1 MLKTVNIS
9 LSYDSQK
16 IFSNISLNISKGEIV
31 CLCGESGCGK
41 SSLLKAIQ
49 GFAESTGLIEV
60 DGDILDENTVD
71 TIRQKTAYVPQ
82 DLSLPYDT
90 VEQMVMSLFELRV
103 NRNIKFSKDSIFA
116 DWALLGLD
124 NSLWNKQVNE
134 ISGGQRQRVAIA
146 RAIITNPP
154 LLLADEPTGALDSK
168 SSEQILGLF
177 NELNRLGNTILMVTH
192 SIQAASYANRV
203 LFIKDGVVYHELYR
217 GQETNQNFNE
227 RISQSLTMLADRGV

>member
-134 ISGGQRQRVAIA
+134 ISGGQRQRIMLTIA
-146 RAIITNPP
+146 GLTGKQ
-154 LLLADEPTGALDSK
+154 LLLADEPTSALDSESALLVAK
-168 SSEQILGLF
+168 YF
-177 NELNRLGNTILMVTH
+177 R
-192 SIQAASYANRV
+192 
-203 LFIKDGVVYHELYR
+203 
-217 GQETNQNFNE
+217 
-227 RISQSLTMLADRGV
+227 MLAKERDMAILAVSHSETFAKECDRVIKL

>member
-134 ISGGQRQRVAIA
+134 ISGGQRQRIMLTIA
-146 RAIITNPP
+146 GLTGKQ
-154 LLLADEPTGALDSK
+154 LLLADEPTSALDSESALLVAK
-168 SSEQILGLF
+168 YFRMLAKERDMAILAVSHSETF
-177 NELNRLGNTILMVTH
+177 AKECD
-192 SIQAASYANRV
+192 RV
-203 LFIKDGVVYHELYR
+203 LKL
-217 GQETNQNFNE
+217 
-227 RISQSLTMLADRGV
+227 

>member
-9 LSYDSQK
+9 LSYDSQN

-60 DGDILDENTVD
+60 DGSVLDESTVD
-71 TIRQKTAYVPQ
+71 IIRQKIAYVPQ

-103 NRNIKFSKDSIFA
+103 NRNVKFTKESLFV
-116 DWALLGLD
+116 DWAQLGLD
-124 NSLWNKQVNE
+124 NSLWDKQINE
-134 ISGGQRQRVAIA
+134 ISGGQRQRIMLSVAGL
-146 RAIITNPP
+146 TGKS
-154 LLLADEPTGALDSK
+154 LLLADEPTSALDSE
-168 SSEQILGLF
+168 SALLVAQYF
-177 NELNRLGNTILMVTH
+177 R
-192 SIQAASYANRV
+192 
-203 LFIKDGVVYHELYR
+203 
-217 GQETNQNFNE
+217 
-227 RISQSLTMLADRGV
+227 MLAQKRNMAILAVSHSETFAKECDKIVKF

>member
-71 TIRQKTAYVPQ
+71 MIRQKTAYVPQ

-90 VEQMVMSLFELRV
+90 VEQMVISLFELRV
-103 NRNIKFSKDSIFA
+103 NRNINFSKDSIFA
-116 DWALLGLD
+116 DWTLLGLD
-124 NSLWNKQVNE
+124 NSLWNKQINE
-134 ISGGQRQRVAIA
+134 ISGGQRQRIMLTIA
-146 RAIITNPP
+146 GLTGKQ
-154 LLLADEPTGALDSK
+154 LLLADEPTSALDSESALLVAK
-168 SSEQILGLF
+168 YF
-177 NELNRLGNTILMVTH
+177 R
-192 SIQAASYANRV
+192 
-203 LFIKDGVVYHELYR
+203 
-217 GQETNQNFNE
+217 
-227 RISQSLTMLADRGV
+227 MLAKERDMAILAVSHSETFAKECDRVIKL

>member
-9 LSYDSQK
+9 LSYGPQK

-60 DGDILDENTVD
+60 AGDILDENTVD

-134 ISGGQRQRVAIA
+134 ISGGQRQRIMLTIA
-146 RAIITNPP
+146 GLTGKQ
-154 LLLADEPTGALDSK
+154 LLLADEPTSALDSESALLVAK
-168 SSEQILGLF
+168 YF
-177 NELNRLGNTILMVTH
+177 R
-192 SIQAASYANRV
+192 
-203 LFIKDGVVYHELYR
+203 
-217 GQETNQNFNE
+217 
-227 RISQSLTMLADRGV
+227 MLAKERNMAILAVSHSEAFAIECDRVIKL

>member
-9 LSYDSQK
+9 LSYGPQK

-134 ISGGQRQRVAIA
+134 ISGGQRQRIMLTIA
-146 RAIITNPP
+146 GLTGKQ
-154 LLLADEPTGALDSK
+154 LLLADEPTSALDSESALLVAK
-168 SSEQILGLF
+168 YF
-177 NELNRLGNTILMVTH
+177 R
-192 SIQAASYANRV
+192 
-203 LFIKDGVVYHELYR
+203 
-217 GQETNQNFNE
+217 
-227 RISQSLTMLADRGV
+227 MLAKERNMAILAVSHSETFAIECDRVIKL

>member
-71 TIRQKTAYVPQ
+71 MIRQKTAYVPQ

-134 ISGGQRQRVAIA
+134 ISGGQRQRIMLTIA
-146 RAIITNPP
+146 GLTGKQ
-154 LLLADEPTGALDSK
+154 LLLADEPTSALDSESALLVAK
-168 SSEQILGLF
+168 YF
-177 NELNRLGNTILMVTH
+177 R
-192 SIQAASYANRV
+192 
-203 LFIKDGVVYHELYR
+203 
-217 GQETNQNFNE
+217 
-227 RISQSLTMLADRGV
+227 MLAKERNMAILAVSHSEVFAKECDRVIKL

>member
-49 GFAESTGLIEV
+49 GFAESTGFIEV

-134 ISGGQRQRVAIA
+134 ISGGQRQRIMLTIA
-146 RAIITNPP
+146 GLTGKQ
-154 LLLADEPTGALDSK
+154 LLLADEPTSALDSESALLVAK
-168 SSEQILGLF
+168 YF
-177 NELNRLGNTILMVTH
+177 R
-192 SIQAASYANRV
+192 
-203 LFIKDGVVYHELYR
+203 
-217 GQETNQNFNE
+217 
-227 RISQSLTMLADRGV
+227 MLAKERNMAILAVSHSEVFAKECDRVIKL

>member
-134 ISGGQRQRVAIA
+134 ISGGQRQRIMLTIA
-146 RAIITNPP
+146 GLTGKQ
-154 LLLADEPTGALDSK
+154 LLLADEPTSALDSESALLVAK
-168 SSEQILGLF
+168 YF
-177 NELNRLGNTILMVTH
+177 R
-192 SIQAASYANRV
+192 
-203 LFIKDGVVYHELYR
+203 
-217 GQETNQNFNE
+217 
-227 RISQSLTMLADRGV
+227 MLAKERNMAILAVSHSETFAKECDRVIKL

>member
-1 MLKTVNIS
+1 MTVTPI
-9 LSYDSQK
+9 K
-16 IFSNISLNISKGEIV
+16 IETAINISKGEIV

-60 DGDILDENTVD
+60 AGDILDENTVD

-103 NRNIKFSKDSIFA
+103 NRNIKFSKDSIFT
-116 DWALLGLD
+116 DWTLLGLD

-134 ISGGQRQRVAIA
+134 ISGGQRQRIMLTIA
-146 RAIITNPP
+146 GLTGKQ
-154 LLLADEPTGALDSK
+154 LLLADEPTSALDP
-168 SSEQILGLF
+168 
-177 NELNRLGNTILMVTH
+177 ELTGEVLRVIRNLADQNTTMIIVTH
-192 SIQAASYANRV
+192 EMAFARDVADKVI
-203 LFIKDGVVYHELYR
+203 FMDGGVIVEQGDPRQVIDHP
-217 GQETNQNFNE
+217 QEE
-227 RISQSLTMLADRGV
+227 RTKQFLSRYSEN

>member
-134 ISGGQRQRVAIA
+134 ISGGQRQRIMLTIA
-146 RAIITNPP
+146 GLTGKQ
-154 LLLADEPTGALDSK
+154 LLLADEPTSALDSE
-168 SSEQILGLF
+168 SALF
-177 NELNRLGNTILMVTH
+177 VAKYFR
-192 SIQAASYANRV
+192 
-203 LFIKDGVVYHELYR
+203 
-217 GQETNQNFNE
+217 
-227 RISQSLTMLADRGV
+227 MLAKERNMAILAVSHSEVFAKECDRVIKL

>member
-60 DGDILDENTVD
+60 DGEILDENTVD

-134 ISGGQRQRVAIA
+134 ISGGQRQRIMLTTAGL
-146 RAIITNPP
+146 TGKQ
-154 LLLADEPTGALDSK
+154 LLLADEPTSALDSESALLVAK
-168 SSEQILGLF
+168 YF
-177 NELNRLGNTILMVTH
+177 R
-192 SIQAASYANRV
+192 
-203 LFIKDGVVYHELYR
+203 
-217 GQETNQNFNE
+217 
-227 RISQSLTMLADRGV
+227 MLAKERNMAIFKR